1 MADLS
6 RAIALGAR
14 LQGCTNV
21 RTLGVRANFF
31 DYSPGERDLIQKAAK
46 IYYPSSLYAELFDA
60 MGKGIFPSIHTYR
73 YAQDKIKQ
81 TALFQL
87 LNIDHPR
94 TRVFYGRRQKQTI
107 NDYFN
112 FPCIGKQARGSAMGR
127 GVYLIRNPDE
137 LRAYLNRCDSA
148 YIQEYLP
155 VDRDIR
161 VVIIGGQIVH
171 AYWRIAP
178 CNDFRANLAAGG
190 HVCLDPVPH
199 QAMGLALNTAESC
212 GWNDVG
218 IDIIAYQD
226 RFYVIEGNMKYGKE
240 GFRKAGIDYVR
251 LMESLIDNGV
261 I

>member
-1 MADLS
+1 MSDTY

-14 LQGCTNV
+14 LQGCRNV
-21 RTLGVRANFF
+21 RTLGVRANFL
-31 DYSPGERDLIQKAAK
+31 DYSSGERELIQKAAK
-46 IYYPSSLYAELFDA
+46 IYYPSSLYAEVFDA

-73 YAQDKIKQ
+73 CAQDKIRQ
-81 TALFQL
+81 TALVQL

-94 TRVFYGRRQKQTI
+94 TRVFYGRRQKQVI

-112 FPCIGKQARGSAMGR
+112 FPFIAKQPRGSAMGQ

-137 LRAYLNRCDSA
+137 LKAYLNRCDPA

-161 VVIIGGQIVH
+161 VVVIGGRIVH

-178 CNDFRANLAAGG
+178 RNDFRANLAVGG
-190 HVCLDPVPH
+190 DVCLDPVPR
-199 QAMGLALNTAESC
+199 QALDLALNTARFCS
-212 GWNDVG
+212 WNDVG

-251 LMESLIDNGV
+251 LMESLIDDGV